1 MPSLTMSATAPF
13 TFTMRGIIL
22 ALALTLVGSQ
32 KFDIEPGF
40 SSKKTY
46 VYSYEGWVLNGLQEK
61 NLAKAG
67 VRLSCKLEISGLSEN
82 SYLLKIR
89 SPQLEEYNGIWPRD
103 PFTQSSKITQMVSS
117 CLTRPFKFEYSSGRV
132 GNIYGPENCP
142 DTCIN
147 IVRGILNMIQ
157 ITIKKSQNVYELQE
171 AGIGGVCHTRYVIQ
185 EDKKNNRV
193 SVTKTVDQNN
203 CQEKVVKSLGMA
215 YVYPCP
221 VDMMKERII
230 KGTAAFSYKLKQSDS
245 GALIT
250 EAGSQQVYQISPFSE
265 PTGVAVTEAKQQ
277 LTLLEVKSEWGSSPD
292 ISMQNYG
299 SLQYQFPAV
308 LPQMS
313 VQLIKTKNPEQR
325 IIETLQHIVLNNQQ
339 DFHDDL
345 PYRFLELVQLCKLT
359 SADTLESLWRQCSD
373 KPRYRRWLLSAVS
386 ATGTP
391 EALKFIKSRIRSDD
405 LSYLQALLSVPF
417 ALHFTKADEHTV
429 PIAADLV
436 TSSRVQKNP
445 LLQQLASLGY
455 SSVVNRYCSQTSA
468 CPKEALQPI
477 HDLADEALSRGREDK
492 MKLALKCIGNMGE
505 PASIKRILKFLP
517 IFSSSA
523 SDIPIHIQI
532 DAIMAL
538 RKIAWKDCKTV
549 QGYLIQILADESLS
563 PEVRMMACAVI
574 FETRPA
580 LPLITTI
587 ANVAMKE
594 SNLQVAS
601 FVYSHMKAL
610 SKSRLPYTYNISSAC
625 NIALKLLAPK
635 LDRLSY
641 RYSKVIRVGGYF
653 DNYKVGAAGEVLVM
667 NSPGTMFPSAI
678 ISKLMAYSAGS
689 VADLVEAGVR
699 VEGLT
704 DVIMKRNIP
713 FAEYSTYKKIK
724 EIGKALLGWKE
735 LPTETPLISAYFK
748 LFGQELAYINI
759 NKEVLQQAVKAVL
772 EPAGRSTLLR
782 RAAAQLR
789 AGTAAQ
795 WTQPL
800 WLGEL
805 RYIVPTAPG
814 LPLEYS
820 SYSTALARAAASV
833 DGKISPPLTG
843 DFKPSQLL
851 ESTVQIRSDIN
862 PSLYIQKFATM
873 GVNTEY
879 FQQAVEIQGKV
890 LTRVPIKFDAK
901 IDMKLKNIKIET
913 NPCHE
918 ETELVVGRHKAFAV
932 SRNLGELGVEKRTAI
947 LPGDASSNI
956 VEEPFKPSD
965 KASSE
970 DFTKPAA
977 DSAPRKRAHGSQEDL
992 GPVAGRKAHKRDICV
1007 KLQHLGCQL
1016 CFASRSRDASFLK
1029 NTYLHRLIGEHEAK
1043 IVLIPVETD
1052 AAIDKIQLEIQ
1063 AGSRA
1068 ASKIIN
1074 EVNAESEEE
1083 GESSLYGDI
1092 QAKLKKILGIDNVFK
1107 ASDWIANKT
1116 RHPKK
1121 QPAKKEN
1128 TVLTELGADPDTKH
1142 PSSSSSASSA
1152 ASSSSSSA
1160 VSPRH
1165 VKAPVLAVFLHGIRD
1180 DKKIGGLQLV
1190 VYADIDS
1197 IKPRMQVFVSN
1208 LTDSSKWKLC
1218 ADASVHNAH
1227 KAKAY
1232 LKWGR
1237 NCQDYKVSSEL
1248 VTGQFAAHPAVQV
1261 KLEWPKVPSS
1271 IRSVAEWFYKFVPG
1285 AAFMLGFSEKVDK
1298 NPSRQA
1304 RVIVALTSPRTCDV
1318 VIKLPDIT
1326 LYEKAMRLPL
1336 SLPVG
1341 PRTSTSELQP
1351 PSWNVFAKA
1360 PSAVLEN
1367 LKAQCSVSYNKI
1379 STFNEVRFNYT
1390 MPADCYHI
1398 LAQDCSSDLKFLVM
1412 MKNVDESVNLKVI
1425 NIKIGNHEVDMRPA
1439 DGRVQ
1444 LLVDGAESPANVSLT
1459 SAGASLWIHSE
1470 NQGLALLAPAYG
1482 IDKLYFDGYT
1492 FRIQVAL
1499 WMAGKMCGLCGKYDA
1514 ECEQEYRMPN
1524 GYVAKDAVSFGHS
1537 WILEERPC
1545 RGDGQCGQ
1553 TGPLGGSGAVSRGHK
1568 AVPPVAACKL
1578 RHAFVKLERAVQLAG
1593 VESRCLSTEPVLRCN
1608 KGCAPTRTAPVTVGF
1623 HCVPADSATS
1633 LTDKQ
1638 MKFDQKSEDMKDT
1651 TYLYSY
1657 ESIIMHGFPDRS
1669 MAMAGLR
1676 LASKVEISRVSLSE
1690 HLLQIRS
1697 PKLEEH
1703 NGFWPIDSFTPSSRL
1718 SETIAACLS
1727 QPFKFEYTE
1736 GRVGS
1741 IFAPEDCP
1749 VLCTNLARG
1758 VLNML
1763 QITIKKTQNVYELQE
1778 AGIEGIC
1785 QTRYVIQDDSMNKRA
1800 TVSKSKDLT
1809 DCQDK
1814 AVRNLGMAYVRP
1826 CPTCALKAR
1835 NIKGTVTST
1844 YKIRYDDSG
1853 ASLMSA
1859 MSDQVYQI
1867 SPFNEPNGAAVV
1879 EVRQE
1884 LSLVGTKRPPLSEPT
1899 VQLHKQGSLR
1909 YHFSGE
1915 LLQMPIPL
1923 LRIKNPDLQVL
1934 EAYFHP
1940 LSLFIRLTGH
1950 HIITLDMN
1958 TSSCLFF
1965 PQLTE
1970 TLRQLVENNEKGAT
1984 KEAIAKFLQVIQLFR
1999 VATLDQIE
2007 SLWLQFVKELPY
2019 RPWFLSAICAAGA
2032 TDTFRFLKQKI
2043 HDKKLNIWEA
2053 AVTLPLAFHFVTPNI
2068 KTLEIASSFLT
2079 CPQIQK
2085 VLMHRIIVYLGY
2097 GSMVN
2102 KYCAHALLCPN
2113 ELLQPLHDLATEATS
2128 RGDAKDMSLALKAM
2142 GNAGEPAS
2150 IKPILKFLPT
2160 FSAAAASL
2168 PNRIHV
2174 DAVLALRK
2182 IARKDPA
2189 KVRELTL
2196 QVFMDST
2203 LAPNVRMVACVVLFE
2218 TKPALPTVTA
2228 LATSLLTEPSLQVAS
2243 FAYSHMKAL
2252 AAGRIPQLHK
2262 LSAACNVAIKLLGPR
2277 LDRLSY
2283 RYSKVIQISDYS
2295 FQYQAGAIWRVYL
2308 MNSPSTMF
2316 PSDIITKVR
2325 GYYANTAMD
2334 IIEVAF
2340 RSQGLTKLLRKQNI
2354 PFADYDTYKTLKELG
2369 KSFLGWKELPPEDPL
2384 VSAYI
2389 KVFGQE
2395 IAFADIDKEAIQQT
2409 MMSLTGSSDWQPVV
2423 KKVVEEV
2430 QRGISGRWTL
2440 PVLVAEMRHIV
2451 PTVAGLPL
2459 ELGLCGATVAQAVAD
2474 VDVKLSPPVSDNF
2487 KPSQLWESKTDI
2499 HADIRPKAY
2508 FHMIAMMG
2516 INTQYFQSGFEYHAE
2531 FSANT
2536 TMKFDAR
2543 INMKEKNLKIETLPC
2558 HQEVELAAAR
2568 SEVYA
2573 ISRNMEEVNSE
2584 KKSQIFPKGEIPSIS
2599 DQESTEGSSKPGGW
2613 KQSSMPNAI
2622 SKGYQK
2628 GPEEIRHNNAGRRFH
2643 TRRFCKKFESLGC
2656 STCLSLKSQNS
2667 ASLRNTYLHELYEEF
2682 EAKIILKPVRTDADI
2697 DKIQLEVQAGP
2708 KAASKIIEVSSSGSK
2723 EEGEAAPYED
2733 IQAKLKK
2740 ILGIEEVLMAA
2751 NKTRRR
2757 TKRIN
2762 REYNT
2767 EHTGLWA
2774 EPSTPHL
2781 SSSSSSSAAS
2791 SAEGR
2796 EPGDHHRKDERRQ
2809 SGQQRGSRSSSGSSA
2824 GSTACSSSS
2833 SKEDHSGDRHC
2844 SGDRE
2849 YSNQQDTGGEIL
2861 NISISS
2867 SSSSASDEDFSR
2879 AISQPEFLGD
2889 RKPPILA
2896 AVLRAIYRNKQ
2907 PTGFQLVLYTDTQP
2921 KRWRIQ
2927 MFGSSITG
2935 PSRWKL
2941 CADASVINYRKISG
2955 SLKWGK
2961 NCQDYQIA
2969 TQIAAGQF
2977 AAYPAMQMKLEWLKV
2992 PSLIQTTARWFYSF
3006 LPGAAYLLGFSQR
3019 QQLSPSHQATLVM
3032 ALTSPRTC
3040 DVVFKLPELT
3050 IYDTAISL
3058 PLPVP
3063 SHPGTAISAS
3073 PSSGWKGFS
3082 QATFSLIES
3091 LKGHCTVFQN
3101 KITTFNGVEFNYSMP
3116 VKCYHVLVQD
3126 CSPELKFL
3134 VTVKR
3139 LEEAADLIAV
3149 NVRVAS
3155 HEIDMYVSNGLI
3167 QLKINGVQAP
3177 KDFPYTSNTAAS
3189 MLLSSEKK
3197 GLTLKAPDY
3206 GIDKIYYDGH
3216 RLEIQVAFWMAGKTC
3231 GICGKYDAEIEREYQ
3246 TPSGYLAKDA
3256 VSFGHSWIVSEDP
3269 CTGGTKISTYING
3282 SCFVACKLQHK
3293 LVKSEK
3299 PLSFEKAAEK
3309 CFSVEPVL
3317 RCVKGCSATQTVS
3330 VSVGF
3335 HCVPADSALSLD
3347 GQLRLDQKSEDVV
3360 SSVSAHTACSCQQQ
3374 CPA

>member
-1 MPSLTMSATAPF
+1 MKGL
-13 TFTMRGIIL
+13 IL
-22 ALALTLVGSQ
+22 ALV
-32 KFDIEPGF
+32 
-40 SSKKTY
+40 
-46 VYSYEGWVLNGLQEK
+46 
-61 NLAKAG
+61 
-67 VRLSCKLEISGLSEN
+67 
-82 SYLLKIR
+82 
-89 SPQLEEYNGIWPRD
+89 
-103 PFTQSSKITQMVSS
+103 
-117 CLTRPFKFEYSSGRV
+117 
-132 GNIYGPENCP
+132 
-142 DTCIN
+142 
-147 IVRGILNMIQ
+147 
-157 ITIKKSQNVYELQE
+157 
-171 AGIGGVCHTRYVIQ
+171 
-185 EDKKNNRV
+185 
-193 SVTKTVDQNN
+193 
-203 CQEKVVKSLGMA
+203 
-215 YVYPCP
+215 
-221 VDMMKERII
+221 
-230 KGTAAFSYKLKQSDS
+230 
-245 GALIT
+245 
-250 EAGSQQVYQISPFSE
+250 
-265 PTGVAVTEAKQQ
+265 
-277 LTLLEVKSEWGSSPD
+277 
-292 ISMQNYG
+292 
-299 SLQYQFPAV
+299 
-308 LPQMS
+308 
-313 VQLIKTKNPEQR
+313 
-325 IIETLQHIVLNNQQ
+325 
-339 DFHDDL
+339 
-345 PYRFLELVQLCKLT
+345 
-359 SADTLESLWRQCSD
+359 
-373 KPRYRRWLLSAVS
+373 
-386 ATGTP
+386 
-391 EALKFIKSRIRSDD
+391 
-405 LSYLQALLSVPF
+405 
-417 ALHFTKADEHTV
+417 
-429 PIAADLV
+429 
-436 TSSRVQKNP
+436 
-445 LLQQLASLGY
+445 
-455 SSVVNRYCSQTSA
+455 
-468 CPKEALQPI
+468 
-477 HDLADEALSRGREDK
+477 
-492 MKLALKCIGNMGE
+492 LAL
-505 PASIKRILKFLP
+505 
-517 IFSSSA
+517 
-523 SDIPIHIQI
+523 
-532 DAIMAL
+532 
-538 RKIAWKDCKTV
+538 
-549 QGYLIQILADESLS
+549 
-563 PEVRMMACAVI
+563 
-574 FETRPA
+574 
-580 LPLITTI
+580 
-587 ANVAMKE
+587 
-594 SNLQVAS
+594 
-601 FVYSHMKAL
+601 
-610 SKSRLPYTYNISSAC
+610 
-625 NIALKLLAPK
+625 
-635 LDRLSY
+635 
-641 RYSKVIRVGGYF
+641 
-653 DNYKVGAAGEVLVM
+653 
-667 NSPGTMFPSAI
+667 
-678 ISKLMAYSAGS
+678 
-689 VADLVEAGVR
+689 
-699 VEGLT
+699 VEGQKQ
-704 DVIMKRNIP
+704 D
-713 FAEYSTYKKIK
+713 
-724 EIGKALLGWKE
+724 
-735 LPTETPLISAYFK
+735 
-748 LFGQELAYINI
+748 
-759 NKEVLQQAVKAVL
+759 L
-772 EPAGRSTLLR
+772 EP
-782 RAAAQLR
+782 
-789 AGTAAQ
+789 
-795 WTQPL
+795 
-800 WLGEL
+800 
-805 RYIVPTAPG
+805 VFHM
-814 LPLEYS
+814 
-820 SYSTALARAAASV
+820 
-833 DGKISPPLTG
+833 GK
-843 DFKPSQLL
+843 
-851 ESTVQIRSDIN
+851 
-862 PSLYIQKFATM
+862 
-873 GVNTEY
+873 
-879 FQQAVEIQGKV
+879 
-890 LTRVPIKFDAK
+890 
-901 IDMKLKNIKIET
+901 
-913 NPCHE
+913 
-918 ETELVVGRHKAFAV
+918 
-932 SRNLGELGVEKRTAI
+932 
-947 LPGDASSNI
+947 
-956 VEEPFKPSD
+956 
-965 KASSE
+965 
-970 DFTKPAA
+970 
-977 DSAPRKRAHGSQEDL
+977 
-992 GPVAGRKAHKRDICV
+992 
-1007 KLQHLGCQL
+1007 
-1016 CFASRSRDASFLK
+1016 
-1029 NTYLHRLIGEHEAK
+1029 
-1043 IVLIPVETD
+1043 
-1052 AAIDKIQLEIQ
+1052 
-1063 AGSRA
+1063 
-1068 ASKIIN
+1068 
-1074 EVNAESEEE
+1074 
-1083 GESSLYGDI
+1083 
-1092 QAKLKKILGIDNVFK
+1092 
-1107 ASDWIANKT
+1107 
-1116 RHPKK
+1116 
-1121 QPAKKEN
+1121 
-1128 TVLTELGADPDTKH
+1128 
-1142 PSSSSSASSA
+1142 
-1152 ASSSSSSA
+1152 
-1160 VSPRH
+1160 
-1165 VKAPVLAVFLHGIRD
+1165 
-1180 DKKIGGLQLV
+1180 
-1190 VYADIDS
+1190 
-1197 IKPRMQVFVSN
+1197 
-1208 LTDSSKWKLC
+1208 
-1218 ADASVHNAH
+1218 
-1227 KAKAY
+1227 
-1232 LKWGR
+1232 
-1237 NCQDYKVSSEL
+1237 
-1248 VTGQFAAHPAVQV
+1248 
-1261 KLEWPKVPSS
+1261 
-1271 IRSVAEWFYKFVPG
+1271 
-1285 AAFMLGFSEKVDK
+1285 
-1298 NPSRQA
+1298 
-1304 RVIVALTSPRTCDV
+1304 
-1318 VIKLPDIT
+1318 
-1326 LYEKAMRLPL
+1326 
-1336 SLPVG
+1336 
-1341 PRTSTSELQP
+1341 
-1351 PSWNVFAKA
+1351 
-1360 PSAVLEN
+1360 
-1367 LKAQCSVSYNKI
+1367 
-1379 STFNEVRFNYT
+1379 
-1390 MPADCYHI
+1390 
-1398 LAQDCSSDLKFLVM
+1398 
-1412 MKNVDESVNLKVI
+1412 
-1425 NIKIGNHEVDMRPA
+1425 
-1439 DGRVQ
+1439 
-1444 LLVDGAESPANVSLT
+1444 
-1459 SAGASLWIHSE
+1459 
-1470 NQGLALLAPAYG
+1470 
-1482 IDKLYFDGYT
+1482 
-1492 FRIQVAL
+1492 
-1499 WMAGKMCGLCGKYDA
+1499 
-1514 ECEQEYRMPN
+1514 
-1524 GYVAKDAVSFGHS
+1524 
-1537 WILEERPC
+1537 
-1545 RGDGQCGQ
+1545 
-1553 TGPLGGSGAVSRGHK
+1553 
-1568 AVPPVAACKL
+1568 
-1578 RHAFVKLERAVQLAG
+1578 
-1593 VESRCLSTEPVLRCN
+1593 
-1608 KGCAPTRTAPVTVGF
+1608 
-1623 HCVPADSATS
+1623 
-1633 LTDKQ
+1633 
-1638 MKFDQKSEDMKDT
+1638 

-1669 MAMAGLR
+1669 MATAGLR

-1703 NGFWPIDSFTPSSRL
+1703 NGFWPTDSFTPSSRL

-1785 QTRYVIQDDSMNKRA
+1785 QTRYVIQDDSTNKRA

-1853 ASLMSA
+1853 ASLTSA

-1923 LRIKNPDLQVL
+1923 LRIKNPDL
-1934 EAYFHP
+1934 
-1940 LSLFIRLTGH
+1940 
-1950 HIITLDMN
+1950 
-1958 TSSCLFF
+1958 
-1965 PQLTE
+1965 QLTE

-2043 HDKKLNIWEA
+2043 HDKKLNIWEE

-2150 IKPILKFLPT
+2150 IKRILKFLPT

-2451 PTVAGLPL
+2451 PTVTGLPL
-2459 ELGLCGATVAQAVAD
+2459 ELGLCGATVAQAAAD

-2573 ISRNMEEVNSE
+2573 ISRNMEEVDSE

-2613 KQSSMPNAI
+2613 KQSSMPNVI

-2643 TRRFCKKFESLGC
+2643 IRRFCKKFESLGC

-2791 SAEGR
+2791 SADGR

-2809 SGQQRGSRSSSGSSA
+2809 SGQKRGSRSGSRSSSGSSA

-2833 SKEDHSGDRHC
+2833 SQEDHSGDRHC

-2849 YSNQQDTGGEIL
+2849 YSNQQANPPVYQLLFKPADEQDTGGEIL
-2861 NISISS
+2861 NISIS

-2969 TQIAAGQF
+2969 TQIATGQF

-2992 PSLIQTTARWFYSF
+2992 PSIIRTTARWFYSF

-3082 QATFSLIES
+3082 QATLSLIES

-3134 VTVKR
+3134 VMVKR

-3269 CTGGTKISTYING
+3269 CTG
-3282 SCFVACKLQHK
+3282 ACKLQHK

-3317 RCVKGCSATQTVS
+3317 RCVKGCSATQSVS

>member
-1 MPSLTMSATAPF
+1 MKGL
-13 TFTMRGIIL
+13 IL
-22 ALALTLVGSQ
+22 ALV
-32 KFDIEPGF
+32 
-40 SSKKTY
+40 
-46 VYSYEGWVLNGLQEK
+46 
-61 NLAKAG
+61 
-67 VRLSCKLEISGLSEN
+67 
-82 SYLLKIR
+82 
-89 SPQLEEYNGIWPRD
+89 
-103 PFTQSSKITQMVSS
+103 
-117 CLTRPFKFEYSSGRV
+117 
-132 GNIYGPENCP
+132 
-142 DTCIN
+142 
-147 IVRGILNMIQ
+147 
-157 ITIKKSQNVYELQE
+157 
-171 AGIGGVCHTRYVIQ
+171 
-185 EDKKNNRV
+185 
-193 SVTKTVDQNN
+193 
-203 CQEKVVKSLGMA
+203 
-215 YVYPCP
+215 
-221 VDMMKERII
+221 
-230 KGTAAFSYKLKQSDS
+230 
-245 GALIT
+245 
-250 EAGSQQVYQISPFSE
+250 
-265 PTGVAVTEAKQQ
+265 
-277 LTLLEVKSEWGSSPD
+277 
-292 ISMQNYG
+292 
-299 SLQYQFPAV
+299 
-308 LPQMS
+308 
-313 VQLIKTKNPEQR
+313 
-325 IIETLQHIVLNNQQ
+325 
-339 DFHDDL
+339 
-345 PYRFLELVQLCKLT
+345 
-359 SADTLESLWRQCSD
+359 
-373 KPRYRRWLLSAVS
+373 
-386 ATGTP
+386 
-391 EALKFIKSRIRSDD
+391 
-405 LSYLQALLSVPF
+405 
-417 ALHFTKADEHTV
+417 
-429 PIAADLV
+429 
-436 TSSRVQKNP
+436 
-445 LLQQLASLGY
+445 
-455 SSVVNRYCSQTSA
+455 
-468 CPKEALQPI
+468 
-477 HDLADEALSRGREDK
+477 
-492 MKLALKCIGNMGE
+492 LAL
-505 PASIKRILKFLP
+505 
-517 IFSSSA
+517 
-523 SDIPIHIQI
+523 
-532 DAIMAL
+532 
-538 RKIAWKDCKTV
+538 
-549 QGYLIQILADESLS
+549 
-563 PEVRMMACAVI
+563 
-574 FETRPA
+574 
-580 LPLITTI
+580 
-587 ANVAMKE
+587 
-594 SNLQVAS
+594 
-601 FVYSHMKAL
+601 
-610 SKSRLPYTYNISSAC
+610 
-625 NIALKLLAPK
+625 
-635 LDRLSY
+635 
-641 RYSKVIRVGGYF
+641 
-653 DNYKVGAAGEVLVM
+653 
-667 NSPGTMFPSAI
+667 
-678 ISKLMAYSAGS
+678 
-689 VADLVEAGVR
+689 
-699 VEGLT
+699 VEGQKQ
-704 DVIMKRNIP
+704 D
-713 FAEYSTYKKIK
+713 
-724 EIGKALLGWKE
+724 
-735 LPTETPLISAYFK
+735 
-748 LFGQELAYINI
+748 
-759 NKEVLQQAVKAVL
+759 L
-772 EPAGRSTLLR
+772 EP
-782 RAAAQLR
+782 
-789 AGTAAQ
+789 
-795 WTQPL
+795 
-800 WLGEL
+800 
-805 RYIVPTAPG
+805 VFHM
-814 LPLEYS
+814 
-820 SYSTALARAAASV
+820 
-833 DGKISPPLTG
+833 GK
-843 DFKPSQLL
+843 
-851 ESTVQIRSDIN
+851 
-862 PSLYIQKFATM
+862 
-873 GVNTEY
+873 
-879 FQQAVEIQGKV
+879 
-890 LTRVPIKFDAK
+890 
-901 IDMKLKNIKIET
+901 
-913 NPCHE
+913 
-918 ETELVVGRHKAFAV
+918 
-932 SRNLGELGVEKRTAI
+932 
-947 LPGDASSNI
+947 
-956 VEEPFKPSD
+956 
-965 KASSE
+965 
-970 DFTKPAA
+970 
-977 DSAPRKRAHGSQEDL
+977 
-992 GPVAGRKAHKRDICV
+992 
-1007 KLQHLGCQL
+1007 
-1016 CFASRSRDASFLK
+1016 
-1029 NTYLHRLIGEHEAK
+1029 
-1043 IVLIPVETD
+1043 
-1052 AAIDKIQLEIQ
+1052 
-1063 AGSRA
+1063 
-1068 ASKIIN
+1068 
-1074 EVNAESEEE
+1074 
-1083 GESSLYGDI
+1083 
-1092 QAKLKKILGIDNVFK
+1092 
-1107 ASDWIANKT
+1107 
-1116 RHPKK
+1116 
-1121 QPAKKEN
+1121 
-1128 TVLTELGADPDTKH
+1128 
-1142 PSSSSSASSA
+1142 
-1152 ASSSSSSA
+1152 
-1160 VSPRH
+1160 
-1165 VKAPVLAVFLHGIRD
+1165 
-1180 DKKIGGLQLV
+1180 
-1190 VYADIDS
+1190 
-1197 IKPRMQVFVSN
+1197 
-1208 LTDSSKWKLC
+1208 
-1218 ADASVHNAH
+1218 
-1227 KAKAY
+1227 
-1232 LKWGR
+1232 
-1237 NCQDYKVSSEL
+1237 
-1248 VTGQFAAHPAVQV
+1248 
-1261 KLEWPKVPSS
+1261 
-1271 IRSVAEWFYKFVPG
+1271 
-1285 AAFMLGFSEKVDK
+1285 
-1298 NPSRQA
+1298 
-1304 RVIVALTSPRTCDV
+1304 
-1318 VIKLPDIT
+1318 
-1326 LYEKAMRLPL
+1326 
-1336 SLPVG
+1336 
-1341 PRTSTSELQP
+1341 
-1351 PSWNVFAKA
+1351 
-1360 PSAVLEN
+1360 
-1367 LKAQCSVSYNKI
+1367 
-1379 STFNEVRFNYT
+1379 
-1390 MPADCYHI
+1390 
-1398 LAQDCSSDLKFLVM
+1398 
-1412 MKNVDESVNLKVI
+1412 
-1425 NIKIGNHEVDMRPA
+1425 
-1439 DGRVQ
+1439 
-1444 LLVDGAESPANVSLT
+1444 
-1459 SAGASLWIHSE
+1459 
-1470 NQGLALLAPAYG
+1470 
-1482 IDKLYFDGYT
+1482 
-1492 FRIQVAL
+1492 
-1499 WMAGKMCGLCGKYDA
+1499 
-1514 ECEQEYRMPN
+1514 
-1524 GYVAKDAVSFGHS
+1524 
-1537 WILEERPC
+1537 
-1545 RGDGQCGQ
+1545 
-1553 TGPLGGSGAVSRGHK
+1553 
-1568 AVPPVAACKL
+1568 
-1578 RHAFVKLERAVQLAG
+1578 
-1593 VESRCLSTEPVLRCN
+1593 
-1608 KGCAPTRTAPVTVGF
+1608 
-1623 HCVPADSATS
+1623 
-1633 LTDKQ
+1633 
-1638 MKFDQKSEDMKDT
+1638 

-1669 MAMAGLR
+1669 MATAGLR

-1785 QTRYVIQDDSMNKRA
+1785 QTRYVIQDDSTNKRA

-1814 AVRNLGMAYVRP
+1814 AVRSLGMAYVRP

-1853 ASLMSA
+1853 ASLTSA

-1923 LRIKNPDLQVL
+1923 LRIKNPDL
-1934 EAYFHP
+1934 
-1940 LSLFIRLTGH
+1940 
-1950 HIITLDMN
+1950 
-1958 TSSCLFF
+1958 
-1965 PQLTE
+1965 QLTE

-2150 IKPILKFLPT
+2150 IKRILKFLPT

-2340 RSQGLTKLLRKQNI
+2340 RTQGLTKLLRKQNI

-2409 MMSLTGSSDWQPVV
+2409 MMSLTGSSDWQPIV

-2459 ELGLCGATVAQAVAD
+2459 ELGLCGATVAQAAAD

-2573 ISRNMEEVNSE
+2573 ISRNMEEVDSE

-2599 DQESTEGSSKPGGW
+2599 DQGSTEGSSKPGGW
-2613 KQSSMPNAI
+2613 KQSSMPNVI

-2740 ILGIEEVLMAA
+2740 ILGIEEVLM
-2751 NKTRRR
+2751 
-2757 TKRIN
+2757 
-2762 REYNT
+2762 
-2767 EHTGLWA
+2767 
-2774 EPSTPHL
+2774 
-2781 SSSSSSSAAS
+2781 
-2791 SAEGR
+2791 
-2796 EPGDHHRKDERRQ
+2796 
-2809 SGQQRGSRSSSGSSA
+2809 
-2824 GSTACSSSS
+2824 
-2833 SKEDHSGDRHC
+2833 
-2844 SGDRE
+2844 
-2849 YSNQQDTGGEIL
+2849 DTGGEIL

-2969 TQIAAGQF
+2969 TQIATGQF

-2992 PSLIQTTARWFYSF
+2992 PSLIRTTARWFYSF

-3134 VTVKR
+3134 VMVKR

-3269 CTGGTKISTYING
+3269 CTG
-3282 SCFVACKLQHK
+3282 ACKLQHK

-3360 SSVSAHTACSCQQQ
+3360 SSVSAHTACSCQQ